1 MIKIAIA
8 DDHDL
13 VREGLESLLKDTE
26 DINPVILAKNGREL
40 LDLMNE
46 GSVHVVLLDIDMP
59 ELNGVETTRELKRI
73 FPDVR
78 ILILT
83 MHDEKHFI
91 QQLIGE
97 GAHGYLLKNSS
108 RDELTTAIRLVYS
121 GKNSFSG
128 EVTMK
133 LAASVDSEVST
144 ELSEL
149 TSREMEI
156 LTQIAKGKSNKE
168 IGEELFISHRT
179 VDTHR
184 TNLMKK
190 LDVNNIAGLIRIAYR
205 NKLIE

>member
-46 GSVHVVLLDIDMP
+46 RSVHVVLLDIDMP

>member
-13 VREGLESLLKDTE
+13 VREGLESLLKDTA
-26 DINPVILAKNGREL
+26 DIEPVILAKNGREL
-40 LDLMNE
+40 LDLMSE
-46 GSVHVVLLDIDMP
+46 RTADVVLLDIDMP
-59 ELNGVETTRELKRI
+59 ELNGIETTRELRKQ
-73 FPDVR
+73 FPVVR

-91 QQLIGE
+91 RQLISD

-108 RDELTTAIRLVYS
+108 RDELTTAIRQVYS

-133 LAASVDSEVST
+133 LAGSDESESGDDLREVT
-144 ELSEL
+144 A
-149 TSREMEI
+149 REMEI
-156 LTQIAKGKSNKE
+156 LTQIAQGKSNKE
-168 IGEELFISHRT
+168 IGDELFISHRT

-190 LDVNNIAGLIRIAYR
+190 LNVNNIAGLIRIAYR

>member
-40 LDLMNE
+40 LDLMR
-46 GSVHVVLLDIDMP
+46 GQSVHVVLLDIDMP
-59 ELNGVETTRELKRI
+59 ELNGVETTRELKRL

-133 LAASVDSEVST
+133 LAGSDESEVSN

-156 LTQIAKGKSNKE
+156 LTEIAKGKSNKE

-205 NKLIE
+205 NNLID

>member
-40 LDLMNE
+40 LDLMR
-46 GSVHVVLLDIDMP
+46 GQSVHVILLDIDMP
-59 ELNGVETTRELKRI
+59 ELNGVETTRELKRQ
-73 FPDVR
+73 FPEVH

-108 RDELTTAIRLVYS
+108 RDELTAAIRLVYS

-133 LAASVDSEVST
+133 LAGSDESDKSD

-205 NKLIE
+205 NNLID